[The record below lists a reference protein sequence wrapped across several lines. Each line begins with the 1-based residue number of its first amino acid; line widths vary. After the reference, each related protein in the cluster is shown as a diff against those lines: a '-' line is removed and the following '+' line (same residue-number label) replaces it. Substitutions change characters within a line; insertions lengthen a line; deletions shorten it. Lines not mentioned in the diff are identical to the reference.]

1 MRPLPLRVMNDGPR
15 QLVAENAAARQKRG
29 CQHDCGHCLFY
40 FMACFGNAQLE
51 NFFPIKANK
60 AISAKAWMA
69 RFLLTR
75 RACIVKAAGQSAGA
89 RRQ

>member
-1 MRPLPLRVMNDGPR
+1 MTHAETGNAAVNGGVFMRPLPLRVMNDGPR

-40 FMACFGNAQLE
+40 FIACFGNAQLE

-60 AISAKAWMA
+60 AMSAKA
-69 RFLLTR
+69 
-75 RACIVKAAGQSAGA
+75 
-89 RRQ
+89 

>member
-1 MRPLPLRVMNDGPR
+1 MRLLPLRVMNDGPR

-29 CQHDCGHCLFY
+29 CQHDCGHRLFCHCLSY

-60 AISAKAWMA
+60 AMSAKA
-69 RFLLTR
+69 
-75 RACIVKAAGQSAGA
+75 
-89 RRQ
+89 

>member
-1 MRPLPLRVMNDGPR
+1 MVVFSCVHSPLRVMNDGPR

-29 CQHDCGHCLFY
+29 CQHDRGHCLSY

-60 AISAKAWMA
+60 AMTAKA
-69 RFLLTR
+69 
-75 RACIVKAAGQSAGA
+75 
-89 RRQ
+89 